1 MAVPALRVLEDRD
14 GGNGKKIKK
23 NLKDGVYVKGTGI
36 GIDGED
42 GTVDVIDERG
52 FVDGVKVARKCSK
65 ANVLGKAVEYIRV
78 LKKREIRLKQ
88 EQNGLKALVCGLVGG
103 PALLKEWEQRWRERF
118 GGEEKDEVEGDEAE
132 DYDSDDEDADE
143 GDEEVGK
150 KRKRAKTS
158 ANSGVLPFKKPADK
172 KAGAVPPPSVANV
185 ITQLGGTAP
194 GAPAVPEKRKR
205 GRPRKVPVPPTPVA
219 TLMPHIPQQQQPAP
233 MQDVV
238 MQHDQM
244 LAEQQQAHGQP
255 QQYLLAVF
263 ALFSFFNS
271 PLTSSF
277 GSSSASHQHT
287 GVILNPP
294 LALAPEIVSQFA
306 PSPPVQSAKLLL
318 ASFSWKECAQVLH
331 LVVSVLVLGSL
342 VCGWMG
348 LSLRKKSAK
357 ASSES
362 MKRTADGKV
371 DWTSVCHDTVLS
383 KDESESLS
391 TIDSI
396 QMYSSLLSLKTPSIP
411 QLTSAALSLS
421 RRGGVLNGLARA
433 KARSL
438 WNAAKLQSE
447 SLSLAPRRGVKAPV
461 KLSEKLVLENWD
473 LDEALDQLS
482 SSSAANKESANGG
495 ETLRTPV
502 EVLASVLV
510 RQRVKQHLGQLFVE
524 AVGVSGVALSGA
536 DGEEVKDHGRDKEK
550 EKNVENNEEEE
561 AADEGADDSDNND
574 KSLQLD
580 GEIRALLTGLV
591 LYRRLFAV
599 PKGVSVT
606 SVLLSPPPSP
616 TSRSQSSKEG
626 NLFLDLRKALG
637 SRVFEDGDREGE
649 MEDARDRVVDL
660 IVEMERRGRSSS
672 P

>member
-78 LKKREIRLKQ
+78 LKKRETRLKA

-132 DYDSDDEDADE
+132 DYDSDDED
-143 GDEEVGK
+143 GDDGEEEVGQ

-158 ANSGVLPFKKPADK
+158 AANSGVLPFKKAADK
-172 KAGAVPPPSVANV
+172 KAATSAAPPPSVANV
-185 ITQLGGTAP
+185 ITSLGGTAP

-219 TLMPHIPQQQQPAP
+219 TLMPHAPPPAP
-233 MQDVV
+233 MQQDVV
-238 MQHDQM
+238 MQQQDQM
-244 LAEQQQAHGQP
+244 MMAPNQQGQP

-277 GSSSASHQHT
+277 GSSASSHQHT

-306 PSPPVQSAKLLL
+306 PPSAPVQSSQLLL
-318 ASFSWKECAQVLH
+318 LSFSWKECAQVLH

-348 LSLRKKSAK
+348 LSLRKRSTK
-357 ASSES
+357 ASSR
-362 MKRTADGKV
+362 KTVDGKV
-371 DWTSVCHDTVLS
+371 EVELPRADGDEVSYILDTP
-383 KDESESLS
+383 E
-391 TIDSI
+391 
-396 QMYSSLLSLKTPSIP
+396 
-411 QLTSAALSLS
+411 SAALL
-421 RRGGVLNGLARA
+421 
-433 KARSL
+433 
-438 WNAAKLQSE
+438 
-447 SLSLAPRRGVKAPV
+447 P
-461 KLSEKLVLENWD
+461 
-473 LDEALDQLS
+473 
-482 SSSAANKESANGG
+482 
-495 ETLRTPV
+495 
-502 EVLASVLV
+502 
-510 RQRVKQHLGQLFVE
+510 
-524 AVGVSGVALSGA
+524 
-536 DGEEVKDHGRDKEK
+536 
-550 EKNVENNEEEE
+550 
-561 AADEGADDSDNND
+561 
-574 KSLQLD
+574 
-580 GEIRALLTGLV
+580 LLPL
-591 LYRRLFAV
+591 
-599 PKGVSVT
+599 
-606 SVLLSPPPSP
+606 
-616 TSRSQSSKEG
+616 
-626 NLFLDLRKALG
+626 
-637 SRVFEDGDREGE
+637 
-649 MEDARDRVVDL
+649 
-660 IVEMERRGRSSS
+660 
-672 P
+672 